1 MKNILIIGGARGIG
15 RALAK
20 QLSAQAT
27 HLFIT
32 SREFEKTR
40 QSEQGVYQLGCDI
53 TQTDSIHRLFNAIEQ
68 QVDSLDLLINCAGIL
83 HNDDY
88 QPEKS
93 LQQVDKDNLLH
104 NYHVNA
110 LGHLIVLKYAENILS
125 QSKQGLVA
133 SISARIGSLEDN
145 YLGGWYA
152 YRMSKA
158 ALNMGLK
165 TLSIEWARKHP
176 HIKFLL
182 LHPGTT
188 DTELSRPFQKRLPKG
203 QLQTTE
209 ETASMLLEQI
219 EKNKDHKNKHAVFI
233 DYAGKTIPW

>member
-20 QLSAQAT
+20 QLSTQAT

-32 SREFEKTR
+32 SREFDKNR
-40 QSEQGVYQLGCDI
+40 QSEQGVYPLSCDI
-53 TQTDSIHRLFNAIEQ
+53 TQTDSIHRLFKAIEQ
-68 QVDSLDLLINCAGIL
+68 QVDSLDLLINCAGVL

-110 LGHLIVLKYAENILS
+110 LGHLIVLKYAENLLS
-125 QSKQGLVA
+125 RSKQGLVV

-176 HIKFLL
+176 PYKISVVTSGYHRHGIIQ
-182 LHPGTT
+182 T
-188 DTELSRPFQKRLPKG
+188 LSKTPAQRP
-203 QLQTTE
+203 
-209 ETASMLLEQI
+209 TA
-219 EKNKDHKNKHAVFI
+219 NHRRNR
-233 DYAGKTIPW
+233 